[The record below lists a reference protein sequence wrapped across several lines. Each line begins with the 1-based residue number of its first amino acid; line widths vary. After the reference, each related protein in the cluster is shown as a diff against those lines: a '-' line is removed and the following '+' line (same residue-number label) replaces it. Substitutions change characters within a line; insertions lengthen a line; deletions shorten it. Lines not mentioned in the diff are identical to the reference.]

1 MKTILVILILLQY
14 FYNTF
19 TILLQYFYNTFTLL
33 LQYFYNTFTI
43 LLQYF
48 HNTFTILISNFNFFI
63 DTMWNRLLMEN
74 ALIFYKLCLIF
85 HRCIPFLCAGGS
97 VYPLEFWD
105 QNSSQSASSLLPSP
119 LWLPPLPALPQK
131 PWSNRLGQP
140 LQFCWW
146 SAFRCLR
153 GCRKLAQFNI
163 LLVLVLE
170 LRLKF
175 WRF

>member
-1 MKTILVILILLQY
+1 
-14 FYNTF
+14 
-19 TILLQYFYNTFTLL
+19 
-33 LQYFYNTFTI
+33 
-43 LLQYF
+43 
-48 HNTFTILISNFNFFI
+48 
-63 DTMWNRLLMEN
+63 MEN

-153 GCRKLAQFNI
+153 GCRFYNVESSPNLIFCLCWSWSWGWNSKDLARLYIYIPERI
-163 LLVLVLE
+163 LILDFTFHS
-170 LRLKF
+170 LKTLLKTHIISYWYLF
-175 WRF
+175 